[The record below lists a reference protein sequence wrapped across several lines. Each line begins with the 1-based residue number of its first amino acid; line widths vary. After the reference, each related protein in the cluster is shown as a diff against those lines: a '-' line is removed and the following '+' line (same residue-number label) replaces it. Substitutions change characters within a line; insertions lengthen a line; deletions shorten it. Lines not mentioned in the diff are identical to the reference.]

1 MHKHRSSSPTLT
13 VTVLAFATLSTCRVS
28 LAAEP
33 DSSAQQEPPTAQ
45 LQRLVP
51 GAKLGAPE
59 PTPVSGIFRV
69 KIGSAYVYIT
79 ADGHHAFAGD
89 LLDLATGEN
98 LTDRQ
103 RNKDH
108 LAALAG
114 FPASDLLIY
123 PADGAEKARIHVFT
137 DSSCPYCRK
146 LQAEVP
152 ALRQAGVTVAYI
164 PFPRGGEKGPGYKDL
179 RTIWC
184 ADDRSKAV
192 DIATGVA
199 SGELGTGDCAA
210 AAAVDAGYRLG
221 TEFGVRGTPTIVL
234 PSGAAVS
241 GYLSAQK
248 LTARL
253 GLGNT
258 PAKP

>member
-1 MHKHRSSSPTLT
+1 MNENRRSSLALT
-13 VTVLAFATLSTCRVS
+13 ATVLVFAALSAWRTS

-33 DSSAQQEPPTAQ
+33 DASAPQGSPTAQ
-45 LQRLVP
+45 LQRLAP
-51 GAKLGAPE
+51 GAKIGAPQ
-59 PTPVSGIFRV
+59 PTPVSGIVRV
-69 KIGSAYVYIT
+69 KIDSAYVYLT
-79 ADGHHAFAGD
+79 ADGRYAFAGD
-89 LLDLATGEN
+89 LLDLTTGEN

-103 RNKDH
+103 RDNDH

-114 FPASDLLIY
+114 FPPGDLLIY
-123 PADGAEKARIHVFT
+123 PADGTEKARIHVFT

-146 LQAEVP
+146 LQGEVP
-152 ALRQAGVTVAYI
+152 ALRKAGVTVAYI
-164 PFPRGGEKGPGYKDL
+164 PFPRGGEQGPGYKDL
-179 RTIWC
+179 RAVWC
-184 ADDRSKAV
+184 ADDRSKAM

-199 SGELGTGDCAA
+199 SGKLGPGDCAA

-221 TEFGVRGTPTIVL
+221 MEFGVRGTPTLVL

-253 GLGNT
+253 GLQHA